1 MSDFRFTRPDG
12 FPPIVK
18 NLIIIN
24 ALVFIA
30 QLTLANR
37 FPITEW
43 FMLWPI
49 MPDQLHKLLVES
61 GALEAGQ
68 QFKPYQI
75 VTHMFSHSPS
85 TFFHILFNMF
95 TLWMFGRVLENVWGG
110 ERFLFFY
117 LASGLG
123 AAALH
128 LGMQYVRCEELLSF
142 FQVNNYKA
150 IQDNIGAISPA
161 LGASGAVMGVMAAFA
176 YLFPNTELFIMFI
189 PVPVKAKWAML
200 GLAAIDLFGGITSI
214 TGDNIAHFAHLG
226 GAITGF
232 LIVYFWNKTNRRSLY

>member
-1 MSDFRFTRPDG
+1 
-12 FPPIVK
+12 
-18 NLIIIN
+18 
-24 ALVFIA
+24 
-30 QLTLANR
+30 
-37 FPITEW
+37 
-43 FMLWPI
+43 MLWPI

-61 GALEAGQ
+61 GALETGQ

-117 LASGLG
+117 LACGLG

-128 LGMQYVRCEELLSF
+128 LGMQYFRCEELLSF
-142 FQVNNYKA
+142 FQVNDYKA

-176 YLFPNTELFIMFI
+176 FLFPNTELYIMFI

-200 GLAAIDLFGGITSI
+200 GLAAIDLFGGVTSI

-226 GAITGF
+226 GALTGF

>member
-1 MSDFRFTRPDG
+1 
-12 FPPIVK
+12 
-18 NLIIIN
+18 
-24 ALVFIA
+24 
-30 QLTLANR
+30 
-37 FPITEW
+37 
-43 FMLWPI
+43 MLWPI

-61 GALEAGQ
+61 GALETGQ

-117 LASGLG
+117 LACGLG

-128 LGMQYVRCEELLSF
+128 LGMQYFRCQELLSF
-142 FQVNNYKA
+142 FQVNDYKA

-176 YLFPNTELFIMFI
+176 FLFPNTELYIMFI

-200 GLAAIDLFGGITSI
+200 GLAAIDLFGGVTSI

-226 GAITGF
+226 GALTGF

>member
-24 ALVFIA
+24 VLVFIA
-30 QLTLANR
+30 QLTLSNR

-61 GALEAGQ
+61 GALETGQ

-117 LASGLG
+117 LACGLG

-128 LGMQYVRCEELLSF
+128 LGMQYFRCEELLSF

-176 YLFPNTELFIMFI
+176 FLFPNTELYIMFI

-200 GLAAIDLFGGITSI
+200 GLAAIDLFGGVTSI

-226 GAITGF
+226 GALTGF